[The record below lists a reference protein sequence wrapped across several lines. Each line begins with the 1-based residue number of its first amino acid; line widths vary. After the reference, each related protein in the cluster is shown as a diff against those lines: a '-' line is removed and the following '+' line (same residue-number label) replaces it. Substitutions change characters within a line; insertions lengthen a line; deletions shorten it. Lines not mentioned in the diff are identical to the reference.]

1 MKQIMMRMHNYKPQC
16 IREESPVVYTILAAD
31 FPLFSQKSNTLDF
44 AKAKS
49 CATGKFTSLLDYPSP
64 GQLYIQSVNV
74 ITARAE
80 KVVKLPANP
89 RRKHH
94 NSFRK
99 CEGTS
104 EENYFIFIE
113 INY

>member
-1 MKQIMMRMHNYKPQC
+1 MRQIMMRMHYYKPQC
-16 IREESPVVYTILAAD
+16 IREESPVVYTIQAAD

-64 GQLYIQSVNV
+64 GQFPIGLHILRQYVSLPG
-74 ITARAE
+74 RK
-80 KVVKLPANP
+80 KVVKLPAKP
-89 RRKHH
+89 RRNNH

-99 CEGTS
+99 CEGFMRRVVLYS
-104 EENYFIFIE
+104 Y
-113 INY
+113 